1 MFESFGHIFV
11 ADVEVE
17 LCGRLRLERG
27 AVDGDR
33 LPDLNLPMVTLD
45 VRTSG
50 RQG

>member
-1 MFESFGHIFV
+1 MTSNLIYIFV
-11 ADVEVE
+11 VGVKVE

-33 LPDLNLPMVTLD
+33 LPDLNLAMVTLD
-45 VRTSG
+45 VWTSG